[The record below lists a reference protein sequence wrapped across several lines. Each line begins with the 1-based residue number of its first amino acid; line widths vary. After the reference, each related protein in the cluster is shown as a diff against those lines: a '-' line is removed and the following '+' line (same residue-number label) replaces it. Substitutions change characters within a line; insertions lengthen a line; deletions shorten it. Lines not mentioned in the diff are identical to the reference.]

1 MFFVQA
7 WDYVYDQQN
16 LFVAKAVS
24 TTSYNVFENIRSCL
38 SPAQLDLFSKT
49 CFGHFLKMP
58 DFKVQPQVFHG
69 LLLREVQQKND
80 AELWVN
86 ISGVR
91 LRFSIEEFA
100 LISGLD
106 CEGDCNVLDYAQDV
120 NSLCVNS
127 KDSVRECFTTKR
139 FGECDEDAVK
149 LAVLYF
155 IEWFLLSGTKS
166 KNVPQYIL
174 DIVDS
179 GLYNDFPWGRRSFEV
194 TISSLKVI
202 FNWLLVCFC
211 LVYF

>member
-1 MFFVQA
+1 MV
-7 WDYVYDQQN
+7 
-16 LFVAKAVS
+16 
-24 TTSYNVFENIRSCL
+24 ENIRSCL

-120 NSLCVNS
+120 NRLCGKYWPSSLS
-127 KDSVRECFTTKR
+127 ITKDSVRECFTTKR

-194 TISSLKVI
+194 TISSLKVV
-202 FNWLLVCFC
+202 FNWLLVSFC